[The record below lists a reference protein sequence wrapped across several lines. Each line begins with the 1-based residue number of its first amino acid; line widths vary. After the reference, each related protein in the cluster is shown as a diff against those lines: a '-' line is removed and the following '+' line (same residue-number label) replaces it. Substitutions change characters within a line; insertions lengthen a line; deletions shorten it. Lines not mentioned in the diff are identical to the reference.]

1 MNNPGLIK
9 KFYSGAAIAAYRII
23 KFGADDDHVV
33 QSSAAGDLHIGAS
46 MELGADAAE
55 DSIDIALSGAVE
67 VEYGAAVTRGQKLTA
82 DANGR
87 AVPAATTN
95 QVIGVAMVSGV
106 LGDIGSMFIAPS
118 TLP

>member
-9 KFYSGAAIAAYRII
+9 TFYAGAAISPHRIV

-33 QSSAAGDLHIGAS
+33 QSSAAGDLHIGVS
-46 MELGADAAE
+46 GELGADAAE
-55 DSIDIALSGAVE
+55 DRVDITMTDVPE

-82 DANGR
+82 DASGR

-95 QVIGVAMVSGV
+95 QVIGVAMESGV
-106 LGDIGSMFIAPS
+106 LGDIGSVRIAPS